1 MKKMLFLV
9 AILGAGLLQTATFA
23 AGPSES
29 VAVYQLTDF
38 QGKISYEV
46 LTKPQFTALN
56 ALLRE
61 EATTLQ
67 QVLPGVKKAWE
78 ADKSNKGPFPGARI
92 KARTIQKQRECPTK
106 EMADKVRGQLEDR
119 LLDKETAKSKQK
131 KSDADLEK
139 ENQKLSQL
147 TAIVTT
153 LSEKMS
159 EKLQRKVSAAGFT
172 VNELSGE
179 KEPLPEGGAVA
190 APAAAGGA
198 PANPASPFGAPK
210 KEEKA
215 AH

>member
-1 MKKMLFLV
+1 MKKMLFLLV
-9 AILGAGLLQTATFA
+9 FLSAGLIQTATFA
-23 AGPSES
+23 AGASEA

-38 QGKISYEV
+38 QGKTSYEV
-46 LTKPQFTALN
+46 LTKTQFTALN

-67 QVLPGVKKAWE
+67 QVLPVVKKAWE
-78 ADKSNKGPFPGARI
+78 TDKTNKGPFPGARI

-119 LLDKETAKSKQK
+119 LLDKESAKSKQK
-131 KSDADLEK
+131 KSDADMEK
-139 ENQKLSQL
+139 ENQRQSQL
-147 TAIVTT
+147 AAIVTT

-159 EKLQRKVSAAGFT
+159 EKLQRKVSATGFT

-179 KEPLPEGGAVA
+179 KEPLPEGGAAA
-190 APAAAGGA
+190 APAAGGA
-198 PANPASPFGAPK
+198 PAVNPASPFGAPK